1 MRGVDITIV
10 ILAILLVIT
19 IGLWI
24 FTPVVLLAPSGTTE
38 SRVTIDVFYAIDLSS
53 ALLTGIDFGNIVELP
68 ASDVNGSDNYGG
80 PSSETLYNVIVA
92 TDSNTAVDFCINA
105 NSALSDDFNN
115 QIPLVGETYLNAS
128 TTDATTPG
136 PVGDSV
142 SLSTTA
148 VKASDVNSPGDST
161 HYRFWLDVP
170 SVPVGFYNNTVTFT
184 GVITGNVC
192 P

>member
-19 IGLWI
+19 IGLWV

-53 ALLTGIDFGNIVELP
+53 ALLTGIDFGNIIELP
-68 ASDVNGSDNYGG
+68 AFDVNGSDNYGG
-80 PSSETLYNVIVA
+80 PFSETLYNVVVA

-115 QIPLVGETYLNAS
+115 QIPLAGETYLNAS

-136 PVGDSV
+136 PVEDSV

-161 HYRFWLDVP
+161 HYRLWLDVP